1 MVWRAFELRP
11 APVPTLDPRGEYLQR
26 VWSGSVY
33 PLARRLNIPIRLPTV
48 QPRSRLPHEAAH
60 WAREQGKFNE
70 YNDAVFRAFFERG
83 EDIGR
88 AEVLMALASEL
99 ALDSEALGQALD
111 THEYLDRVVADEQ
124 EAAKLDIRGVPA
136 FVANRR
142 LSLSGVQTI
151 EDLTSLVEHAR
162 LSA

>member
-70 YNDAVFRAFFERG
+70 YNDAVFHAFFERG

-124 EAAKLDIRGVPA
+124 EAVKLDIRGVPA

-142 LSLSGVQTI
+142 LSSAASKLSRI
-151 EDLTSLVEHAR
+151 
-162 LSA
+162 

>member
-1 MVWRAFELRP
+1 VVWRAFELRP

-70 YNDAVFRAFFERG
+70 YNDAVFHAFFERG

-124 EAAKLDIRGVPA
+124 EAVKLDIRGVPA

-142 LSLSGVQTI
+142 LSSAASKLSRI
-151 EDLTSLVEHAR
+151 
-162 LSA
+162 